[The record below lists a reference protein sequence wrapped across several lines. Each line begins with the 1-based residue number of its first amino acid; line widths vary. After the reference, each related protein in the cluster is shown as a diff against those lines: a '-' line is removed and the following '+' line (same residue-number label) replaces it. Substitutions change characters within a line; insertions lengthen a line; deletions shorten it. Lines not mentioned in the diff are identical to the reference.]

1 MNPAATTDRQ
11 PYDRPVAHRQQ
22 PRTEEGRAVSMY
34 RERADRDRLYRRSA
48 PSASVLRTVSTR
60 ERRSP
65 LSAPRV
71 PTVGIDIGGTKV
83 MAGVVDADG
92 HILEQVRAE
101 TPEKSKSPKVVEDT
115 IAELV
120 LDLSDRHDVHAVGIG
135 AAGWVDADRSRVLFA
150 PHLAWRD
157 EPLKDAL
164 TARLAVPVMVDN
176 DANTAAWGEWRF
188 GAGRG
193 EDHLVMITLGTG
205 IGGAILEN
213 GQVKRG
219 KYGVAGEFGHMQVV
233 PGGHRCPCGNRGC
246 WEQYSSGNALVRE
259 ARELALAESPVAY
272 GITERVGGH
281 ISEITG
287 PLIPELARG
296 GDAMCT
302 ELLQDIGHW
311 LGVGIANLAAAL
323 DPGGFVIGGGVSAA
337 DELLIDPAREAFKR
351 HLTGRGY
358 RPEATIAKAQ
368 LGPEAG
374 MVGAADLA
382 RLVARRFRRA
392 NRRRLERYER
402 YERAADNLRRAV
414 GQ

>member
-1 MNPAATTDRQ
+1 
-11 PYDRPVAHRQQ
+11 
-22 PRTEEGRAVSMY
+22 MY

-92 HILEQVRAE
+92 QILEQVRAE

-272 GITERVGGH
+272 GISERVGGQ

-287 PLIPELARG
+287 PLITELARG